1 MRTLLLNSTY
11 EPISFITFR
20 KMIKLVVNNKVD
32 RVSAWN
38 SGIKHGTGYDLICG
52 ARLEFYSPLFK
63 VKHAGVVY
71 EFCSKECAEIF
82 KVDPLEF
89 LHPSI
94 VRLKKYA
101 PRHIKR
107 RKYNRIGVFRRDK
120 HTCQYCGKTRSPSDL
135 TIDHVLPRDM
145 GGDTS
150 WGNCVACCF
159 DCNNR
164 KANRTPKMAGMKLL
178 HKPFALT
185 QSIWSEYN
193 VMKHKHED
201 WQIYIGK

>member
-20 KMIKLVVNNKVD
+20 KMIKLLVNNKAD
-32 RVSAWN
+32 RISAWS
-38 SGIKHGTGYDLICG
+38 SGIKHGNGYDFVCG
-52 ARLEFYSPLFK
+52 ARLEFHSPLFK
-63 VKHAGVVY
+63 WSYADEEF
-71 EFCSKECAEIF
+71 EFCSQECAETFQIE
-82 KVDPLEF
+82 PLQF

-107 RKYNRIGVFRRDK
+107 CRYNRTGVFRRDK
-120 HTCQYCGKTRSPSDL
+120 NTCQYCSTTCSVSDL

-145 GGDTS
+145 GGVTS
-150 WGNCVACCF
+150 WENCVACCF
-159 DCNNR
+159 DCNNK
-164 KANRTPKMAGMKLL
+164 KANRTPKMANMKLL

-185 QSIWSEYN
+185 QSIWNEYSL
-193 VMKHKHED
+193 MKNKHAD
-201 WQIYIGK
+201 WQVYIGK